1 MILNENLFLNEK
13 YGDIP
18 QWLKNRLNA
27 VKPMAKTGDINPKF
41 ANTEYGN
48 EIKPEYTPKWS
59 KENPGIYS
67 LYDQLINAG
76 YDLANMR
83 AEERPIPTKQSDL
96 KDIENR
102 GLFPVWLLKGKDTN
116 KTQIYIQGIN
126 DTEKTLYKNVIKNYR
141 FLSRLPFKDLVNDSI
156 RFAVLDIPMK
166 DQELQAQ
173 RQEWGDEATGW
184 SGKQRNPEYAGIST
198 TNKSIDFDKSGYN
211 VAPNRERL
219 KQGAEELRKQKDEL
233 RKNLS
238 SVLKKIADAKEN
250 TEEVIE
256 EVPEVAQEE
265 DANEIENELKEVWG
279 LFKRAEFITKS
290 LILDLDEFD
299 EEEIINF
306 GLNLDDV
313 YDFADKIIYYGRILK
328 NIRNNAKKFKGQNVE
343 LTLDGDWIDNDTGE
357 VYETEKLPIEL
368 ISINLETIIDSV
380 KNYGLQDLDWE

>member
-27 VKPMAKTGDINPKF
+27 VKPMAKTGNINPKY
-41 ANTEYGN
+41 NDSGES
-48 EIKPEYTPKWS
+48 TPTYQKKWS
-59 KENPGIYS
+59 KDNPDIKS
-67 LYDQLINAG
+67 LYDLLIKNG
-76 YDLANMR
+76 YDLANMS
-83 AEERPIPTKQSDL
+83 AEEQPVPTSKQQIKKIVDSG
-96 KDIENR
+96 K
-102 GLFPVWLLKGKDTN
+102 FPTFLLQDPVTKNTQVYIVGVNDYELAICKKEPCRLDWLT
-116 KTQIYIQGIN
+116 IN
-126 DTEKTLYKNVIKNYR
+126 DFDKYAIK
-141 FLSRLPFKDLVNDSI
+141 
-156 RFAVLDIPMK
+156 FAVLDLPSK
-166 DQELQAQ
+166 DIDVLLQ
-173 RQEWGDEATGW
+173 RQNWGDEATGW

-198 TNKSIDFDKSGYN
+198 TDKSIDFDKSGYN
-211 VAPNRERL
+211 IAPNRERL

-233 RKNLS
+233 RKNLG
-238 SVLKKIADAKEN
+238 SVLNKIADAKEN

-265 DANEIENELKEVWG
+265 DVNEIENELEEVRN

-306 GLNLDDV
+306 GLNLDEV
-313 YDFADKIIYYGRILK
+313 YDFANKIIYYGRIIK
-328 NIRNNAKKFKGQNVE
+328 NIRNNAEKFKGQNVE

-380 KNYGLQDLDWE
+380 KNYGLRDLDWE

>member
-27 VKPMAKTGDINPKF
+27 VKPMAKTGNINPKY
-41 ANTEYGN
+41 NNSGES
-48 EIKPEYTPKWS
+48 TPIYQKKWS
-59 KENPGIYS
+59 KDNPDIKS
-67 LYDQLINAG
+67 LYDLLIKNG
-76 YDLANMR
+76 YDLANMS
-83 AEERPIPTKQSDL
+83 AEEQPIPTSKRQLKKIVDSGKFPTFLLQDPITKNTQVYIVGVNDYELAICKKEPCRLDWLSMNDFDKYAIKFAILDL
-96 KDIENR
+96 PSKDID
-102 GLFPVWLLKGKDTN
+102 VLL
-116 KTQIYIQGIN
+116 
-126 DTEKTLYKNVIKNYR
+126 
-141 FLSRLPFKDLVNDSI
+141 
-156 RFAVLDIPMK
+156 
-166 DQELQAQ
+166 Q

-233 RKNLS
+233 RKNLG
-238 SVLKKIADAKEN
+238 SVLNKIADAKEN
-250 TEEVIE
+250 TEETIE

-265 DANEIENELKEVWG
+265 DASEIENELEEVRN

-313 YDFADKIIYYGRILK
+313 YSFADKIIYYGRIIK

>member
-27 VKPMAKTGDINPKF
+27 VKPMSKTGNINPKY
-41 ANTEYGN
+41 NNSGES
-48 EIKPEYTPKWS
+48 TPIYQKKWS
-59 KENPGIYS
+59 KDNPDIKS
-67 LYDQLINAG
+67 LYDLLIKNG
-76 YDLANMR
+76 YDLANMS
-83 AEERPIPTKQSDL
+83 AEEQPIPTSKRQLKKIVDSGKFPTFLLQDPITKNTQVYIVGVNDYELAICKKEPCRLDWLSMNDFDKYAIKFAILDL
-96 KDIENR
+96 PSKDID
-102 GLFPVWLLKGKDTN
+102 VLL
-116 KTQIYIQGIN
+116 
-126 DTEKTLYKNVIKNYR
+126 
-141 FLSRLPFKDLVNDSI
+141 
-156 RFAVLDIPMK
+156 
-166 DQELQAQ
+166 Q

-233 RKNLS
+233 RKNLG
-238 SVLKKIADAKEN
+238 SVLNKIADAKEN
-250 TEEVIE
+250 TEETIE

-265 DANEIENELKEVWG
+265 DASEIENELEEVRN

-313 YDFADKIIYYGRILK
+313 YSFADKIIYYGRIIK